1 MTFFVLVFMH
11 LDTKIQKAKQIQF
24 LKSVLWLGISAFG
37 GPQMHL
43 PHFEAILVKK
53 RNFITKDELIE
64 ISSYCNL
71 LPGPSTTQTLTT
83 IGFKLGGPTLA
94 FLTVILWALPGAI
107 FMATIAFFSQ
117 HFLMAHIQ
125 FLDSCVLAFMI
136 YGTVQMLKWMKIT
149 ALNVSLLVGIGV
161 LGYLLRNPWF
171 FPIGVLVGFTVSGFW
186 GTSDVA
192 KTNGSAIKIKWGNLI
207 LFLSIF
213 SLFGM
218 GSLYLKK
225 YQKSNT
231 NPIVLFENSYR
242 LGSLSFG
249 GGNVLAAMTMEQ
261 YVHHKNRLSMDEL
274 NLGIAMT
281 QSSPGPNFNLSVF
294 TNALAMQNH
303 QSGIWQFIIGALVGF
318 VGIFL
323 PGTIIVFFTFPIWQ
337 HIQSNRFIQKAI
349 PGIFSVSIGFILSAC
364 LVLAD
369 NLITKFTVTNNATP
383 ALFSMTV
390 LILCLVMLF
399 TKKIPTPFVVLF
411 SLAFGWFVG

>member
-1 MTFFVLVFMH
+1 
-11 LDTKIQKAKQIQF
+11 
-24 LKSVLWLGISAFG
+24 
-37 GPQMHL
+37 
-43 PHFEAILVKK
+43 
-53 RNFITKDELIE
+53 
-64 ISSYCNL
+64 
-71 LPGPSTTQTLTT
+71 
-83 IGFKLGGPTLA
+83 
-94 FLTVILWALPGAI
+94 
-107 FMATIAFFSQ
+107 
-117 HFLMAHIQ
+117 MAHIQ